1 MQKIILKWVASVAL
15 VSFCTCVAAAL
26 PTSGTINFRS
36 INKGTSMVKYNQEYT
51 HGTVAG
57 VTFNDIDTGPMHMGK
72 AACSYSIFSHR
83 KIIKSSG
90 FCALEDK
97 EGDKIFIQYA
107 GSSSAEGEWSG
118 TDDIIGGTGKYEGI
132 QGRGP
137 YSCANTHKD
146 GEFPCTAKLV
156 YQLP

>member
-26 PTSGTINFRS
+26 PTSGTINLRS
-36 INKGTSMVKYNQEYT
+36 INKWTSMVKYNQEYT
-51 HGTVAG
+51 RGTVAG

-107 GSSSAEGEWSG
+107 GSSSS
-118 TDDIIGGTGKYEGI
+118 
-132 QGRGP
+132 
-137 YSCANTHKD
+137 
-146 GEFPCTAKLV
+146 
-156 YQLP
+156 